1 MMLAT
6 IKDEPMEEA
15 SSVQDTNASGA
26 PSTGLIMDSVA
37 EYTRHLG
44 DQALKEEEERAA
56 DHLKEMIKNVRHC
69 KT

>member
-15 SSVQDTNASGA
+15 SSVQDGSGA

-56 DHLKEMIKNVRHC
+56 DHLKEMIKNVRY
-69 KT
+69 